1 MPSDPIIM
9 AVAGAAIAII
19 VVAYVL
25 RWKNSNNKPNS

>member
-25 RWKNSNNKPNS
+25 RWKNGNNKPNS